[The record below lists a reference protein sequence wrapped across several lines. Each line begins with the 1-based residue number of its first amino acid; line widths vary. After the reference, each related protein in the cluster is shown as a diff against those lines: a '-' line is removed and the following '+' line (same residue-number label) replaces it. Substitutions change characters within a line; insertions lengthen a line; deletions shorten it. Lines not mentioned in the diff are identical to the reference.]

1 MSWVVAA
8 YTVFWVA
15 IFGYTMLMSRKQKEL
30 DRRIERLRALIEEGE
45 ESSVTSD
52 E

>member
-30 DRRIERLRALIEEGE
+30 DRRIEELRALIEEGE
-45 ESSVTSD
+45 GEDPSSQ
-52 E
+52 